1 MSAYRFRRRLNMVV
15 TSPGVV
21 SLAALLS
28 LIMIGISPVVC
39 AW

>member
-1 MSAYRFRRRLNMVV
+1 MSRAKRRFVMVA

-39 AW
+39 AG